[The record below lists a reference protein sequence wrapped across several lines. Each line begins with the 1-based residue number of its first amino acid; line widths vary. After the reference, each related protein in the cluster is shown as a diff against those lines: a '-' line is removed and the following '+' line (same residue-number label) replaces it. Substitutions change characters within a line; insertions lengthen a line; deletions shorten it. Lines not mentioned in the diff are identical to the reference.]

1 MAVMTRIKSNMIKVG
16 IIGVGTVGTSVANIL
31 KENADVISARAGR
44 DIVVKSGV
52 VRNLS
57 KDRGLDI
64 ILTDSVDDI
73 LNDKEID
80 IVVELMGGVDE
91 PFVVV
96 KRALESGK
104 AVVTANKALLAYHR
118 YELQELAG
126 NIPFEFEAS
135 VAGGIPIITALR
147 DGPGGIPIIT
157 ALRDGLS
164 ANHIESIMGIMNGTC
179 NYMMTE
185 MTNNGVS
192 YDAILKEAQDLGY
205 AEADPTF
212 DVGGYD
218 AAHKLLILASIA
230 YGLDAKP
237 EDILIEGIENV
248 SSEDIAFAKEFGYAI
263 KLLAIAKKDKDEVE
277 LRVHAALIKKDEMIA
292 KIDGVMNGVS
302 VVGDK
307 VGETLYY
314 GPGAG
319 GDATASAVVANIIDI
334 ARSGKSTPMLGFNR
348 PMEGNALR
356 LKSSDDIESKYYLR
370 INVTDKAGVLAQLS
384 KIFESYNISIETMLQ
399 RSNENGSANLLI
411 STHLSVEKSVKNLI
425 NEIEQLTFVN
435 GRPAMIRII

>member
-1 MAVMTRIKSNMIKVG
+1 MIKVG

-64 ILTDSVDDI
+64 ILTDNVDDV

-147 DGPGGIPIIT
+147 DG
-157 ALRDGLS
+157 LS
-164 ANHIESIMGIMNGTC
+164 ANHIESMMGIMNGTC

-263 KLLAIAKKDKDEVE
+263 KLLAIAKKDNNEVE
-277 LRVHAALIKKDEMIA
+277 LRVHAALIKKEAMIA

-314 GPGAG
+314 GAGAG

-348 PMEGNALR
+348 PMEGSTLT

-399 RSNENGSANLLI
+399 RSSENGSANLLI

>member
-1 MAVMTRIKSNMIKVG
+1 MVKVG

-31 KENADVISARAGR
+31 KENADVISARAGV
-44 DIVVKSGV
+44 DVIVKSGV
-52 VRNLS
+52 VKNLN
-57 KDRGLDI
+57 KERGLDI
-64 ILTDSVDDI
+64 ILTDNVDDI
-73 LNDKEID
+73 LNDEEID
-80 IVVELMGGVDE
+80 IVVELMGGVEE
-91 PFVVV
+91 PFEVV

-118 YELQELAG
+118 YELQEMAG
-126 NIPFEFEAS
+126 TKAFEFEAS
-135 VAGGIPIITALR
+135 VAGGIPIIN
-147 DGPGGIPIIT
+147 

-179 NYMMTE
+179 NYMMTK
-185 MTNNGVS
+185 MTNEGVA
-192 YDAILKEAQDLGY
+192 YDTILKEAQELGY

-230 YGLDAKP
+230 YGIDAKP

-248 SSEDIAFAKEFGYAI
+248 TQDDIAFAKEFGYAI
-263 KLLAIAKKDKDEVE
+263 KLLGIAKKDNNEVE
-277 LRVHAALIKKDEMIA
+277 LRVHACLIKQDEMIA
-292 KIDGVMNGVS
+292 KIDGVMNGIS

-348 PMEGNALR
+348 PMEGKLT
-356 LKSSDDIESKYYLR
+356 LKSIEKVRSKYYLR
-370 INVTDKAGVLAQLS
+370 INVSDKAGVLAGIA
-384 KIFESYNISIETMLQ
+384 KVFEDNNISVETMLQ
-399 RSNENGSANLLI
+399 RPSSDESANLLV
-411 STHLSVEKSVKNLI
+411 STHTALEKDIQNMIL
-425 NEIEQLTFVN
+425 EIQSLEFVN
-435 GRPAMIRII
+435 SSPVMIRIV